1 MNYLNLILTMKW
13 SDNMDIKSNIVL
25 GLFNNNSYFKNL
37 KEYLTEM
44 VDNEKL
50 SFQNLKYLYSKMYIG
65 KSEFIK
71 QNIYPVSEF
80 LIKGYST
87 QEAEKIAELLPDA
100 HKLTVFC
107 YDEKERGHTYNKL
120 FCDLQF
126 AYNTYDKYMNI
137 DNTKKRAFEIVAE
150 EIENTDI
157 KQREGEARIYE
168 IECNADDTKEFF
180 DYISEKMEKLRNDF
194 EKITINDDRLK
205 EHFKGT
211 NSQDTFYRIMVA
223 GTILGGIDLRNI
235 QRENGNLDGEKEVY
249 PYTKEQIKL
258 IDRYSRLQETIDKIE
273 EYAEQNLNFD
283 EDMEM

>member
-1 MNYLNLILTMKW
+1 
-13 SDNMDIKSNIVL
+13 MDIKSKIVL

-44 VDNEKL
+44 VENEKL
-50 SFQNLKYLYSKMYIG
+50 SFQNLKYLYSKMYLG

-107 YDEKERGHTYNKL
+107 YDEKEKGHTYNKL
-120 FCDLQF
+120 FRDLQF

-157 KQREGEARIYE
+157 KQREGEARIYD
-168 IECNADDTKEFF
+168 IECNEDDTKEFY
-180 DYISEKMEKLRNDF
+180 DYISEKMEKLREEFRN
-194 EKITINDDRLK
+194 ITLKDDKLK
-205 EHFKGT
+205 EHFKDT
-211 NSQDTFYRIMVA
+211 NSKDTYSSIFVA

-235 QRENGNLDGEKEVY
+235 QRENGNLDGEKEIY

-258 IDRYSRLQETIDKIE
+258 IDRYSRLQETIDIIE